1 MVRKIV
7 IIMLSVMVILVSCT
21 KIDVDYDYDTTIKL
35 QVNTE
40 GSTKGTVTTTDV
52 LKASGA
58 FSMMAYLSD
67 KYVKRLDPSYPKSP
81 FDRGDGTAVGTGEE
95 PFKFGDDDGKY
106 FDDDAENGNVTLSK
120 DGWGISGNPKWV
132 SGVDTYF
139 WAWHPVTIPDDRR
152 VISDPEDDETTVFPE
167 DPKDPDSPRSPKTGK
182 LSFSY
187 TTPTPD
193 GATDAD
199 RAEDL
204 LFAYSKKR
212 FVEKKDLTDSDK
224 TINITF
230 HHALS
235 QVRFCVSTDDGTF
248 DESLKIKSISISN
261 LATSGNAYF
270 TDSGNAENNQYAY
283 DTSHGSYD
291 KFVWTGQA
299 GTATFGQTYNADFST
314 STVSGWTKGSYTKD
328 THTYNLY
335 TCENVF
341 FMIPQTVTSSN
352 KITVVFDYEGED
364 ITKTID
370 IADSTGNIWLGDYYY
385 TYKIKATTLGRDI
398 DFSVSLVGWSN
409 RKEEIFI

>member
-1 MVRKIV
+1 
-7 IIMLSVMVILVSCT
+7 MLSVMVILVSCT
-21 KIDVDYDYDTTIKL
+21 EIDVDYDYDTTIKL
-35 QVNTE
+35 LVNTE

-67 KYVKRLDPSYPKSP
+67 KYTQREDVSNPKSP
-81 FDRGDGTAVGTGEE
+81 VIPDDPAVPVEEGGAPKLFGNVDGA
-95 PFKFGDDDGKY
+95 Y
-106 FDDDAENGNVTLSK
+106 FNKIVTLSK
-120 DGWGISGNPKWV
+120 DGWTISDNPKWV

-139 WAWHPVTIPDDRR
+139 WAWHPVTIPDNRR
-152 VISDPEDDETTVFPE
+152 VISDPEDDKTTVFPE

-235 QVRFCVSTDDGTF
+235 QVRFCVSTDDGSF

-261 LATSGNAYF
+261 LATSGNASF